1 MAILSIYVED
11 QQRTI
16 EAICYAYRYQTT
28 IDTNNEIIPNPET
41 KEQFTNRILQT
52 FITQHVKNY
61 EIKLAQ
67 DAAAANINNNFTF
80 ITQDAATATPHRY
93 YMICDAAE
101 KTKYDNMASALKPNT
116 EFNIA
121 LTGTGPDLTITHYG
135 LEVDLTEAQKIQLY
149 TLELFGGT
157 GTGTYPT
164 LLYVRSNS
172 KTSIP
177 EATNIAGFPLS
188 GNPIIFDDV
197 LENLQL
203 QRSN

>member
-52 FITQHVKNY
+52 FITQHVKKY
-61 EIKLAQ
+61 EIKLVQ
-67 DAAAANINNNFTF
+67 DAAANQVNNNFTF

-101 KTKYDNMASALKPNT
+101 KPKYDGMASALKPNT

-121 LTGTGPDLTITHYG
+121 LTGTGPDLTVTHYG

-172 KTSIP
+172 SNNIP
-177 EATNIAGFPLS
+177 EATNIAGFTLNS
-188 GNPIIFDDV
+188 NPIVFDDV
-197 LENLQL
+197 LGSLQL
-203 QRSN
+203 QRSV